1 MNVAD
6 VPVEC
11 IIAYLKGVVKRG
23 GQNLSDSK
31 SHSGRTHHMKTRIA
45 IVIIGTPVFVV
56 SVINVSY
63 PVRFVKWIT
72 VIFCPFVKIYFMLQ
86 KQHLVLI

>member
-1 MNVAD
+1 
-6 VPVEC
+6 
-11 IIAYLKGVVKRG
+11 
-23 GQNLSDSK
+23 
-31 SHSGRTHHMKTRIA
+31 MKTRIA